1 MAKHGFPKH
10 TGNGLEQL
18 KLRGGENYTNPDGY
32 IRAQAVKDKN
42 MVLPSNL
49 QKNCCSYWKTILR
62 NKSRCI
68 TVLTNRDFVLYPHN
82 TGYSFFPAILH
93 FIISDTY

>member
-1 MAKHGFPKH
+1 MAKHGFPNTVKH
-10 TGNGLEQL
+10 TGSGLEQL

-42 MVLPSNL
+42 MVLPLNL

-62 NKSRCI
+62 NK
-68 TVLTNRDFVLYPHN
+68 
-82 TGYSFFPAILH
+82 
-93 FIISDTY
+93 